1 MSSEF
6 STTCKIG
13 ERFQSPSRP
22 VAQSPRS
29 TIVRERNR
37 GTASPT
43 TSLIDVP
50 ESRMTTRTES
60 KDLMFDHG
68 NGSEMN
74 KPRGILLKDD
84 SSVFRV

>member
-29 TIVRERNR
+29 TTVKERNLD
-37 GTASPT
+37 SILD
-43 TSLIDVP
+43 LIDNC
-50 ESRMTTRTES
+50 ERTQPGHCKS
-60 KDLMFDHG
+60 YHISNRVSHG
-68 NGSEMN
+68 D
-74 KPRGILLKDD
+74 RDD
-84 SSVFRV
+84 

>member
-29 TIVRERNR
+29 TTVKERNLD
-37 GTASPT
+37 SILD
-43 TSLIDVP
+43 LIDNCERTQP
-50 ESRMTTRTES
+50 GHCKSYHISTSRVRS
-60 KDLMFDHG
+60 HG
-68 NGSEMN
+68 DPAADDWSH
-74 KPRGILLKDD
+74 RG
-84 SSVFRV
+84 VGCYR